1 MKFDD
6 VLDGGMLGF
15 PHKAIMIACCTCGL
29 SHMFVFMTS
38 EGEPCLKV
46 YGDDD
51 MTKSVREDM
60 TLKEIDAVIKEFKAL
75 RRRKRGK
82 ITKTKPTKTN
92 T

>member
-6 VLDGGMLGF
+6 VLDGGILGF

-29 SHMFVFMTS
+29 THMFVYMTD
-38 EGEPCLKV
+38 GGKPCLKV

-60 TLKEIDAVIKEFKAL
+60 TSKEIEAVIKEFQKL
-75 RRRKRGK
+75 KKSKRRKK
-82 ITKTKPTKTN
+82 
-92 T
+92 